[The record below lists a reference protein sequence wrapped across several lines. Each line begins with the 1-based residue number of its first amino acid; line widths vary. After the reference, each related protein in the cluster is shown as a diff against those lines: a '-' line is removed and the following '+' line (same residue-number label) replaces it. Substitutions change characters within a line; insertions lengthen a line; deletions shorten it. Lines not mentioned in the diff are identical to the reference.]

1 LSRIVK
7 IKGKKYR
14 LPRGWELMTPEW
26 LSRMSGI
33 PLEELID
40 EETEETRKRSEDA
53 KPLPANPFDPDTPNP
68 LGLSI
73 EKHRRRT

>member
-40 EETEETRKRSEDA
+40 EETADEHRKRS
-53 KPLPANPFDPDTPNP
+53 
-68 LGLSI
+68 
-73 EKHRRRT
+73 